1 MPSTLAPGHLIA
13 GRYRVVELLGVG
25 STVEV
30 YRAEDTSLQ
39 RTVVVKVL
47 VAALAAHEEV
57 RRAFRDHIVRAAT
70 LSHPHLARV
79 FDGGQEAGAMFMVT
93 EYLSGGSL
101 EDALNRGNLLSVD
114 DAARLGRDVASALAY
129 AHENG
134 FVLGALSPTKL
145 LFDAEGHV
153 RVSDVALAGLSTGY
167 RDRLSVKDA
176 RYFSPEQAI
185 GEAADAKSD
194 VYALALILFEAVTG
208 AVAFEGSSA
217 EAVLRA
223 RLSTPLPVRVELGTL
238 DMILAQATVPDPQL
252 RLDAEGFASRL
263 GGVVSDQSPF
273 TLAGPG
279 AAVPLLARF
288 TPNEPRTSI
297 GFRAPSADQIV
308 SSANQPR
315 VRPTRPSSGPGRHEA
330 GAILDQSF
338 RRAPRRR
345 LGAVIVAVVLLVLA
359 IGAGAAW
366 RLGVFTTT
374 HTVPSLVGLTYQQAG
389 TTIAGDGFT
398 LSESA
403 KVHSATVPPNAI
415 VSQSPA
421 GGTVAKS
428 GATITVTVSEGPE
441 LVSLPTNLVGQD
453 CVGDTATLAKL
464 HVTAQCPST
473 KAIYSSS
480 VRSGKVARV
489 LYKKTPNP
497 VAVPVNATVVLQ
509 LSKGPNPATTTTTS
523 TPTGAT
529 TTTTTPQSTTT
540 TTTPQSTTTT
550 TTTPAHP
557 KVAVPNVVGM
567 GQAQVYAA
575 FKKAQLYFT
584 TSGPGAGT
592 TKWTKVLS
600 EVPAAGTLVPWHS
613 SVSLNVN

>member
-1 MPSTLAPGHLIA
+1 MPPTYAPGHVIA

-25 STVEV
+25 NTVEV

-39 RTVVVKVL
+39 RVVVVKVL
-47 VAALAAHEEV
+47 VASLAVHEDV

-93 EYLSGGSL
+93 EYLAGGSL
-101 EDALNRGNLLSVD
+101 EEALNQGHLLSVD

-145 LFDAEGHV
+145 LFDAEGQV
-153 RVSDVALAGLSTGY
+153 RVSDVALAGLSSGY
-167 RDRLSVKDA
+167 REHLSVADA
-176 RYFSPEQAI
+176 RYLSPEQAI

-208 AVAFEGSSA
+208 SVAFEGTSA

-223 RLSTPLPVRVELGTL
+223 RLSAPLPVRVELGTL
-238 DMILAQATVPDPQL
+238 DMILAQATVPDAQL
-252 RLDAEGFASRL
+252 RLDAEGFSSRL
-263 GGVVSDQSPF
+263 GGVVSDQAPF

-315 VRPTRPSSGPGRHEA
+315 VRPARPGAGPGRHEA
-330 GAILDQSF
+330 GAILDRDF

-345 LGAVIVAVVLLVLA
+345 LGALIVAAVLLLLA

-366 RLGVFTTT
+366 RLGVFTTS
-374 HTVPSLVGLTYQQAG
+374 HAVPSLVGLTYQQAG
-389 TTIAGDGFT
+389 TTVAGDGFT

-403 KVHSATVPPNAI
+403 KVHSATAPPNTI
-415 VSQSPA
+415 VAQSPA
-421 GGTVAKS
+421 GGTVVKS
-428 GATITVTVSEGPE
+428 GATITVTVSDGPL
-441 LVSLPTNLVGQD
+441 LVTLPTNLVGQD
-453 CVGDTATLAKL
+453 CVSDTATLAKL
-464 HVTAQCPST
+464 HVNAQCPST
-473 KAIYSSS
+473 ESIYSAS
-480 VRSGKVARV
+480 VHSGKVARV

-497 VAVPVNATVVLQ
+497 VAVPANATVVLQ
-509 LSKGPNPATTTTTS
+509 LSKGPNPATTTTTT
-523 TPTGAT
+523 TPPGAT
-529 TTTTTPQSTTT
+529 TTTTPSSATTT
-540 TTTPQSTTTT
+540 TTSTTTT
-550 TTTPAHP
+550 TTTAPTHP

-567 GQAQVYAA
+567 DQAQVYAA

-600 EVPAAGTLVPWHS
+600 EVPAAGTLVAWHS